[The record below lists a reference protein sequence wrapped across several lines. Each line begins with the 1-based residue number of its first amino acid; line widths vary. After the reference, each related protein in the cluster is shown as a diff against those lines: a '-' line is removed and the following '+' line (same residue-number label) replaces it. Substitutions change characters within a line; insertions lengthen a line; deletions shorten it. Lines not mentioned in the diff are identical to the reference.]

1 MQTLPGGREGTGGS
15 SSSNRLEPGMAMP
28 ASPFADASSLVDS
41 RRTSVPSGATQMGQ
55 PELVPSWVLGSP
67 RAFATSGM
75 RAKPGEDAEPG
86 FPTGAGL
93 IRAVVVLVMEWGS
106 WGR

>member
-1 MQTLPGGREGTGGS
+1 MQTLPDGREGTGGS
-15 SSSNRLEPGMAMP
+15 SSSNRLESGIAMP
-28 ASPFADASSLVDS
+28 ASPFADASGVVDS
-41 RRTSVPSGATQMGQ
+41 RRTSVLSGATQMGL
-55 PELVPSWVLGSP
+55 PELVPPCVLGSP

-93 IRAVVVLVMEWGS
+93 IRAVLVLVTQWGS